1 MADDE
6 MEEAS
11 PTEVAAAAAQAA
23 GARFGGSADEMAEA
37 SPASPAERVAA
48 AHLLF
53 LAGLANPADEN
64 ASSSADE
71 RSSIGRTDVRWKHR
85 VQISTVMFQ
94 RGNVQPRPNA
104 SSLCSPCGM

>member
-1 MADDE
+1 MADDD

-11 PTEVAAAAAQAA
+11 PTEVAAAEAAAAAQAA

-71 RSSIGRTDVRWKHR
+71 RLGGGNIGFRSR
-85 VQISTVMFQ
+85 Q
-94 RGNVQPRPNA
+94 
-104 SSLCSPCGM
+104 